1 MWYHLMLESGLQPVM
16 KAEKKL
22 TVVLEISKVKDDVPT
37 GGASE

>member
-1 MWYHLMLESGLQPVM
+1 MLESGLQPVR

-22 TVVLEISKVKDDVPT
+22 AVALENSKVKDDVPT